1 MAFPQAN
8 YLKVGPYLDAF
19 QGVRTALKINEGII
33 KVVGAEGVGKSA
45 LCKQLVSELEAE
57 NQDVIYFETPPQSP
71 DDLYQHIQSV
81 LGLDKNKDFNRALT
95 RYLLETSTNR
105 KLLIIYNDAEQISK
119 DLFILIRLLNNIHD
133 DSKTLVSQI
142 ITGTNKLDRLFDD
155 PALRS
160 LTQYLNQSFT
170 LSPMTREQ
178 LDDFYSAYKKDT
190 GVTDKTMGNK
200 ELTELYLLSKGLPG
214 KTIEILNDF
223 FTVKELVVEPVAD
236 KPEVAESEQDS
247 PLLNITEFKPENE
260 PVSVSLLSDA
270 TIEIHDKETDAEAA
284 PAVERPAAVLP
295 TLVLPTLVLPTLE
308 IPTSELPV
316 EEPPE
321 KILTEQEFDS
331 QKSIKKIDTQESFLS
346 DLEFITRDPKPPV
359 ATDIYIQVVNEI
371 LDDDVESLRTPAPAL
386 LKICLSAVVVMVTM
400 ILAFVFSGNN
410 ETVNNK
416 LTEIL
421 VVKAPLYMDEITAD
435 VESINPA
442 PSITPLAN
450 VPANDNQSPNLSNG
464 LETNITE
471 TIFSETS
478 NSETASLIEEN
489 PAQENTV
496 SELDTPVEIVTL
508 DTPAATSNAAL
519 EIPALDNS
527 EIDLVPESVAE
538 DVIENEADL
547 NNLLKQQI
555 SGTLTRWIS
564 AWQAGDFDNYLAVY
578 HESFEP
584 FYHDSYDS
592 WLAQRRGRIQGA
604 QGITISYDRLEFIEL
619 SGDEALVRFWLQ
631 YARGSYADDTMKE
644 IRFLVDGDS
653 WLIQSER
660 NLEIINQA
668 P

>member
-8 YLKVGPYLDAF
+8 YQKVGPYLDAF

-33 KVVGAEGVGKSA
+33 KVVGAEGIGKSA

-236 KPEVAESEQDS
+236 KPEVTESEQDS

-260 PVSVSLLSDA
+260 PVSVSFLSDA
-270 TIEIHDKETDAEAA
+270 TIETHDKETDTEAA

-295 TLVLPTLVLPTLE
+295 TLEL
-308 IPTSELPV
+308 PTSELPV
-316 EEPPE
+316 GEPPE
-321 KILTEQEFDS
+321 KILTEREFDP

-359 ATDIYIQVVNEI
+359 ATDIYIQEVNEI
-371 LDDDVESLRTPAPAL
+371 LDDDVESLRTPVPAL
-386 LKICLSAVVVMVTM
+386 LKICLSAFVVMVTM
-400 ILAFVFSGNN
+400 ILAFVLSGNN

-471 TIFSETS
+471 TTFSETS

-527 EIDLVPESVAE
+527 EIDLVPEPVAE

-547 NNLLKQQI
+547 KNLLEQQI
-555 SGTLTRWIS
+555 SQTLTRWIS
-564 AWQAGDFDNYLAVY
+564 AW
-578 HESFEP
+578 
-584 FYHDSYDS
+584 
-592 WLAQRRGRIQGA
+592 
-604 QGITISYDRLEFIEL
+604 
-619 SGDEALVRFWLQ
+619 
-631 YARGSYADDTMKE
+631 
-644 IRFLVDGDS
+644 
-653 WLIQSER
+653 
-660 NLEIINQA
+660 
-668 P
+668 